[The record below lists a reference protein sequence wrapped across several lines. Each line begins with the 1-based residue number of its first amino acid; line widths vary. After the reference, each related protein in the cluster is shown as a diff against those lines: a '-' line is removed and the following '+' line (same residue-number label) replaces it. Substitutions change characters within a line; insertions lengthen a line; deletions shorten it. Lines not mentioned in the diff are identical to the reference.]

1 MSYVLETKHQPSH
14 FGGSLRHKLAWFGGM
29 VTAWPIPAD
38 YVCTLNNTPMLRKLH
53 TSSGQCTSMCYGPE
67 KVWSL
72 DKWSSLLAFMGNFRL
87 HPHVL
92 PSELRSPP
100 LSVALLCRLETK
112 TSVLSIGP
120 RARLH
125 LFLAA
130 PTSAVE
136 RNKAQSTSA
145 NIITRGTGT
154 FRIGIHGPNCKSEA
168 KQMTTSRVDSFS
180 KEVLPPILD

>member
-53 TSSGQCTSMCYGPE
+53 ASSGQCTRMCYGPE

-92 PSELRSPP
+92 PSELRSCP
-100 LSVALLCRLETK
+100 LLSCAAWKQKLQYYPLDQEQGCTCFWLPQPRPWKETRPSQHQQTSLLEEQAHSALGFM
-112 TSVLSIGP
+112 GP
-120 RARLH
+120 IVKAKL
-125 LFLAA
+125 
-130 PTSAVE
+130 
-136 RNKAQSTSA
+136 NK
-145 NIITRGTGT
+145 
-154 FRIGIHGPNCKSEA
+154 
-168 KQMTTSRVDSFS
+168 
-180 KEVLPPILD
+180 